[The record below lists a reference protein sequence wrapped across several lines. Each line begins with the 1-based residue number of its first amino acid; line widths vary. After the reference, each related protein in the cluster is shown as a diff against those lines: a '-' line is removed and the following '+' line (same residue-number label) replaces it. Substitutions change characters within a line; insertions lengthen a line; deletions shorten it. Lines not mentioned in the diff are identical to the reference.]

1 MPRLYSYLNRVRLR
15 GKTAIL
21 IGLMALG
28 YLFVALIVGRHITV
42 LEEALVEKRRLNQIS
57 FFINHLSFDTFD
69 MHLLMSKTIET
80 PLDAYNDQDQLEKLF
95 ERKHAD
101 IHKTLTDLQK
111 LTTGE
116 NALAID
122 TVREMAQILAGI
134 ETSLRRLRE
143 LNGSTL
149 RLVREIGPSED
160 RGVQGSLRGHIHGLE
175 AWLSGRDDARG
186 MVNLLQLRR
195 REKDF
200 LMRSHAESVR
210 LYELAIQGMGEYLE
224 ALQGVDSAEHDR
236 IRATFTAYRREAGQL
251 RDLVPLFNADR
262 SELLVVNNDI
272 LANTTLLTRTN
283 QQLTLFKIDSLERTL
298 RRTAIS
304 LFLSLTV
311 TLLLLGW
318 ITFLFFQSL
327 LIPIRL
333 LSNYANRISSGQYG
347 VRISLYGK
355 DEIGELAACLQK
367 MKESMLDQQRVLEH
381 QVQRRTEH
389 LEITNAVLQ
398 ETIQQLN
405 ETHRELLHSEKMA
418 SLGRLVAGFAHE
430 INTPIGIAITT
441 ISNLPE
447 LTRYLNEMLSRDEV
461 DEEEL
466 QATLN
471 QLQQTAD
478 LGLSS
483 LKRAANLVTRFK
495 RTSAD
500 QASEEARTF
509 NIQEVMQDIL
519 ATLHSTFK
527 KTRIAI
533 TLDCPGDIT
542 LHSRPGLIGQVM
554 TNLLTNSHKH
564 GFGNGTR
571 EGAITID
578 VRHDREGG
586 RLHIRYRDNGAG
598 IRPEDLN
605 NIFEPFFTTARESGG
620 SGLGLTI
627 CYNIIHGQLRGEIT
641 CQSTPGK
648 GVVFDIR
655 VPMTSQG

>member
-1 MPRLYSYLNRVRLR
+1 M
-15 GKTAIL
+15 IL
-21 IGLMALG
+21 VGFMALG
-28 YLFVALIVGRHITV
+28 YLFVALIVGRHIAI
-42 LEEALVEKRRLNQIS
+42 LEEALGEKKRLNQIS
-57 FFINHLSFDTFD
+57 LLINQMTFDTFD
-69 MHLLMSKTIET
+69 LHLLMSKIIAS
-80 PLDAYNDQDQLEKLF
+80 PLDSHNDQDQLATLF
-95 ERKHAD
+95 ERKNAD
-101 IHKTLTDLQK
+101 IHKTLTDLRS

-116 NALAID
+116 NVHAID
-122 TVREMAQILAGI
+122 AVREMGSTLSRI
-134 ETSLRRLRE
+134 ETSLRRLQD
-143 LNGSTL
+143 LDTSAL
-149 RLVREIGPSED
+149 RLVREIGHTEEQ
-160 RGVQGSLRGHIHGLE
+160 GLQGSLRGRMHLLE
-175 AWLSGRDDARG
+175 AWLGGNDDARG

-200 LMRSHAESVR
+200 LMRGHPESLQ
-210 LYELAIQGMGEYLE
+210 LYQRAIQGVREYLD
-224 ALQGVDSAEHDR
+224 ALQGPDAGELDR
-236 IRATFTAYRREAGQL
+236 VRATFAAYQIEAERIQK
-251 RDLVPLFNADR
+251 LVPLFNADQL
-262 SELLVVNNDI
+262 ELLAVNNDI
-272 LANTTLLTRTN
+272 LSNTTLLTRTN
-283 QQLTLFKIDSLERTL
+283 QQLTLFKTNSLELTL
-298 RRTAIS
+298 RRTSIS
-304 LFLSLTV
+304 LFLSLTI

-327 LIPIRL
+327 LTPIRL

-367 MKESMLDQQRVLEH
+367 MKESMLDQQRALEH
-381 QVQRRTEH
+381 QVRRRTEH
-389 LEITNAVLQ
+389 LEITNSVLQ

-466 QATLN
+466 HSTLT
-471 QLQQTAD
+471 QLRQTAD

-500 QASEEARTF
+500 QASEELRTF

-527 KTRIAI
+527 KSRIAI
-533 TLDCPGDIT
+533 TLDCPNDIT

-564 GFGNGTR
+564 GFADGTR
-571 EGAITID
+571 EGAITIL
-578 VRHDREGG
+578 VRLERDGN
-586 RLHIRYRDNGAG
+586 RLHIRYRDDGVG

-627 CYNIIHGQLRGEIT
+627 CYNIITSQLRGEIS
-641 CQSTPGK
+641 CQSKPGK

-655 VPMTSQG
+655 VPMKPEGGMG